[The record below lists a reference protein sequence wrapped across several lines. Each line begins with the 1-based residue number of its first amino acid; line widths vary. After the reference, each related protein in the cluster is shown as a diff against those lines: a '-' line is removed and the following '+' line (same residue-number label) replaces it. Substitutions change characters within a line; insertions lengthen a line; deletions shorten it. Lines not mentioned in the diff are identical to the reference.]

1 MVGAFVGDLA
11 AWTWLNDHGMF
22 YPYLISEK
30 SEKSDYADVMIFTA
44 KILLDN
50 PLITKDEYLILTNK
64 YFASKNFSIYSEEYS
79 VIRAIVIGW
88 LYDGFGDNIEIVTNY
103 CLCEEKEAW
112 YASHF
117 LSRLI
122 VALRNGVSK
131 KEAVNVNFVMP
142 FYYFVEDVNWKNGL
156 GVLSYLV
163 RAWISFSNSYDFGSA
178 IHNAVKQPGN
188 TVLNCILV
196 GALADAM
203 YGCGNYYVKEQFQG
217 GCSLA
222 KIPYL
227 DERIY
232 QINETK
238 RTFFA
243 KNNALINVDKHF
255 WYSKKC
261 QFEDKIIDK
270 ELYRRILRAFYTG
283 WDDRYG
289 FYFDDGWV
297 YVYRSY
303 KILSRFRLIQQSD
316 GNYRIGYYQISDE
329 FGSNAFSY
337 DEALREALYSVEY
350 RWNLISGE

>member
-11 AWTWLNDHGMF
+11 AWTWLNDYDKF
-22 YPYLISEK
+22 YPYLISTNA
-30 SEKSDYADVMIFTA
+30 EKSDYADVMIFTA
-44 KILLDN
+44 ETLLNN
-50 PLITKDEYLILTNK
+50 PTITNAEYLSLIKKHFGTRGVD
-64 YFASKNFSIYSEEYS
+64 SEYA

-88 LYDGFGDNIEIVTNY
+88 LYDGFDDNLEIVSNY
-103 CLCEEKEAW
+103 CLCKEKEAW

-117 LSRLI
+117 LCRLI
-122 VALRNGVSK
+122 VALRNGLPK
-131 KEAVNVNFVMP
+131 KEVINVNFVMP
-142 FYYFVEDVNWKNGL
+142 FHCFVEDAYWKNGL

-163 RAWISFSNSYDFGSA
+163 RAWISFSDAYDFGSA

-188 TVLNCILV
+188 IILNCILA

-203 YGCGNYYVKEQFQG
+203 YGCGNYYVKKQFLG
-217 GCSLA
+217 GCHIA
-222 KIPYL
+222 KISYL

-232 QINETK
+232 QINENK
-238 RTFFA
+238 RVFFA

-261 QFEDKIIDK
+261 QFTNKNIDK
-270 ELYRRILRAFYTG
+270 ELYRRILKAFYTG

-303 KILSRFRLIQQSD
+303 KILSRFRLMQQPD
-316 GNYRIGYYQISDE
+316 GNYRIRYYQISDE
-329 FGSNAFSY
+329 FEGDISLY
-337 DEALREALYSVEY
+337 DVALQEALYSVEY